1 MCWGRSLSRRRSLR
15 RSSETVGCVRR
26 RLALDE
32 FDFAP
37 RTREHR
43 TRMQSATLR
52 SLVAALLMAMVVG
65 GCGGSEEAQ
74 EPGSETPTETATTST
89 DTTPQPTTYR
99 RLKDQS
105 GAISLEVPV
114 EWRDTITQSSV
125 YPGAHV
131 LRTDT
136 QAVLWAAAD
145 TQMLDN
151 GLDTP
156 GVIIEASRS
165 LARRI
170 VRPTGFLPRESGL
183 WFFRHRP
190 RLVLTREC
198 PSARFDGLGDWAP
211 ARVRGVGTPSPGRR
225 AEVPVAATGR
235 LVQDKIG
242 RYAWYGVAATW
253 LCPGVPPTVVEIL
266 FMTRDRSTLVYMQ
279 FPLPAVADGDT
290 MAHVLQTFRLRT
302 AKVPKPT

>member
-1 MCWGRSLSRRRSLR
+1 M
-15 RSSETVGCVRR
+15 
-26 RLALDE
+26 
-32 FDFAP
+32 
-37 RTREHR
+37 H
-43 TRMQSATLR
+43 SATVR
-52 SLVAALLMAMVVG
+52 SVVAALLMAMAVG

-74 EPGSETPTETATTST
+74 DPGSQTPSATATTST
-89 DTTPQPTTYR
+89 ETTPQSTTYR
-99 RLKDQS
+99 RVTDQS

-114 EWRDTITQSSV
+114 EWRDVLAKPSV

-131 LRTDT
+131 LRTDA
-136 QAVLWAAAD
+136 QAVLWAASD
-145 TQMLDN
+145 TAMLDN

-156 GVIIEASRS
+156 GVIIEASKS
-165 LARRI
+165 LGRRI

-211 ARVRGVGTPSPGRR
+211 APVRGVGTLAKAGRR
-225 AEVPVAATGR
+225 AEVPVAATGQ
-235 LVQDKIG
+235 LVHEKIG
-242 RYAWYGVAATW
+242 RFTAYGVTATW

-266 FMTRDRSTLVYMQ
+266 FVSRDRSTFVYMQ

-290 MAHVLQTFRLRT
+290 MAHMLDTFRLRT
-302 AKVPKPT
+302 AKVPKPA